1 MIPRWLK
8 LPPEAASNPLLAVRW
23 RVFHVIA
30 LVMLCGLP
38 LVALLLFQGHRLL
51 IAGHNTAGLV
61 PLLAVVI
68 VIAALRIARRGRLNL
83 ARAILAVLHTSLLA
97 TGMLLGDG
105 LHDMTVALLGASML
119 IGSLLLD
126 RLSYGVLAATAV
138 ALCAAVGIAEMNG
151 LITTPYR
158 DLLTW
163 DRVAFVCITLTL
175 TAIPV
180 RALMEVLERS
190 LIAVIERNQLLADSN
205 AELEAQRDAISSLEE
220 RFAKIFQTSPDPML
234 ISRKSDGQIVEVN
247 DAWVAVFGY
256 QRSECVGVTGADLG
270 LWVETTDRAKL
281 LSSLAHGQPLRSFET
296 RLRKKNGEIAA
307 VSMSAEVIDLD
318 GVDHLIIPVI
328 DVTERKQAESRIR
341 FLATRDAL
349 TGLPN
354 RMALMQH
361 LTEALSEAEASGASV
376 ALLFL
381 DLDRFKSINDS
392 LGHLL
397 GDAFLRAVAQRLSPL
412 LGDGESLSRLGG
424 DEFVAMISPL
434 RSREQASQLAQ
445 RMLDALRQPLAVEE
459 HELSRDASVGISI
472 YPADAS
478 EPSTLLRS
486 ADTAMYHAKAAGGG
500 GYRFFTADMNERT
513 QRRLWMEEG
522 LRAAL
527 ELGQFEMHYQPKV
540 EIGSGQVTGFEA
552 LLRWHHP
559 QLGEIPP
566 SQFIEVAEE
575 TGQIVPIGRWVFA
588 EVCRQMAHW
597 HAQGL
602 RASIAI
608 NLSVRQFTTELYR
621 DIRDTL
627 DATGIDPKLVEV
639 EITESLFM
647 QDPIAVGGI
656 LGAISALGV
665 RVALDDFGTGFSS
678 LTALRRF
685 AIDTLKIDRAFIVDI
700 ERNQQDLAIVRAV
713 IGMARSIGAR
723 VIAEGVERQAQLG
736 ILRGLGCDEYQGFL
750 YARAMPAA
758 DVEAQFLKHS

>member
-1 MIPRWLK
+1 MIPRWLRV
-8 LPPEAASNPLLAVRW
+8 PPEAAGNPVLAVRW

-30 LVMLCGLP
+30 LVMLLGLP
-38 LVALLLFQGHRLL
+38 FVAIILFQSHRLL

-61 PLLAVVI
+61 PLLAILI
-68 VIAALRIARRGRLNL
+68 VLAALRL
-83 ARAILAVLHTSLLA
+83 ARSGHLDAARAMLAVLHTSLLA

-126 RLSYGVLAATAV
+126 RWSYIVLATAAV
-138 ALCAAVGIAEMNG
+138 ALCGAIGLAEMNSWMV
-151 LITTPYR
+151 TAYQP
-158 DLLTW
+158 LLTW
-163 DRVAFVCITLTL
+163 DRVAFVCITLAL

-190 LIAVIERNQLLADSN
+190 LIAVTERNQRLAESN
-205 AELEAQRDAISSLEE
+205 AELQAQRDAISSLEE

-247 DAWVAVFGY
+247 EAWVTVFGY
-256 QRSECVGVTGADLG
+256 QRSECLGVTGADLG
-270 LWVETTDRAKL
+270 LWVEPADRVL
-281 LSSLAHGQPLRSFET
+281 LLASLKAGKPLRSFET
-296 RLRKKNGEIAA
+296 RLRKKSGEVAA

-318 GVDHLIIPVI
+318 GVEHLIIPVI

-361 LTEALSEAEASGASV
+361 LGEAMAEAKGTGASL

-412 LGDGESLSRLGG
+412 LGEGESLSRLGG
-424 DEFVAMISPL
+424 DEFVAVISPL
-434 RSREQASQLAQ
+434 GSHEQAAQLAQ
-445 RMLDALRQPLAVEE
+445 RMLDALRRPLPVEE

-472 YPADAS
+472 FPGDAT
-478 EPSTLLRS
+478 EPSMLLRN

-500 GYRFFTADMNERT
+500 GYRFFTTDMNERA

-522 LRAAL
+522 LRSAL

-559 QLGEIPP
+559 SLGEIPP

-575 TGQIVPIGRWVFA
+575 TGQIVPIGRWVFDD
-588 EVCRQMAHW
+588 VCRQMAQW
-597 HAQGL
+597 HSQGL

-627 DATGIDPKLVEV
+627 AASGIDPKLVEV

-750 YARAMPAA
+750 YARPMPAA
-758 DVEAQFLKHS
+758 EVEAQFLKGS

>member
-8 LPPEAASNPLLAVRW
+8 VPPEVSHNPVLAVRW

-38 LVALLLFQGHRLL
+38 IVALIVFLAHRPM
-51 IAGHNTAGLV
+51 IAGHNIAALV
-61 PLLAVVI
+61 PLLAFVI
-68 VIAALRIARRGRLNL
+68 VLAALRVARRGRLDLGRAML
-83 ARAILAVLHTSLLA
+83 AALHTSLLA

-105 LHDMTVALLGASML
+105 LHDMAVTLLGASML

-126 RLSYGVLAATAV
+126 RWSYALLATAAV
-138 ALCAAVGIAEMNG
+138 MLCAAVGVAELNG
-151 LITTPYR
+151 LLITDYHG
-158 DLLTW
+158 LLTW
-163 DRVAFVCITLTL
+163 DRVVFVCITLAL

-190 LIAVIERNQLLADSN
+190 LIAVTERNQLLAASN

-234 ISRKSDGQIVEVN
+234 ISRKSDGRIVEVN

-256 QRSECVGVTGADLG
+256 QRSECVGMTGPDLG
-270 LWVETTDRAKL
+270 LWVEPSDRALVLKHL
-281 LSSLAHGQPLRSFET
+281 ETGNPLRSFET

-354 RMALMQH
+354 RMALMEH
-361 LTEALSEAEASGASV
+361 LSEAMSDAEGSGASV

-412 LGDGESLSRLGG
+412 LGEGESLSRLGG
-424 DEFVAMISPL
+424 DEFVVVISSMG
-434 RSREQASQLAQ
+434 SRERAAQLAQ

-472 YPADAS
+472 FPADAS
-478 EPSTLLRS
+478 EPSTLLRN
-486 ADTAMYHAKAAGGG
+486 ADTAMYHAKAGGGG
-500 GYRFFTADMNERT
+500 GYRFFTADMNERA

-522 LRAAL
+522 LRSAL

-559 QLGEIPP
+559 SLGEIPP
-566 SQFIEVAEE
+566 NQFIEVAEE

-588 EVCRQMAHW
+588 EVCRQMARW
-597 HAQGL
+597 HEQGMH
-602 RASIAI
+602 ATIAI

-627 DATGIDPKLVEV
+627 AASGIDPKLVEV

-736 ILRGLGCDEYQGFL
+736 ILRGMGCDEYQGFL
-750 YARAMPAA
+750 YARPMPAA
-758 DVEAQFLKHS
+758 EVAAQFLKRS

>member
-8 LPPEAASNPLLAVRW
+8 VPPEAASNPVLAVRW

-38 LVALLLFQGHRLL
+38 FVAIILFQGHRLL

-68 VIAALRIARRGRLNL
+68 VLAALRLARSGHLD
-83 ARAILAVLHTSLLA
+83 AGRAILAVLHTSLLA

-105 LHDMTVALLGASML
+105 LHDMTITLLGASML

-126 RLSYGVLAATAV
+126 RLSYAILATVAV
-138 ALCAAVGIAEMNG
+138 ALCAAIGIAEMNG
-151 LITTPYR
+151 LMVTGYHE
-158 DLLTW
+158 LLTW
-163 DRVAFVCITLTL
+163 DRVVFVCVTLAL

-190 LIAVIERNQLLADSN
+190 LIAVTERNQRLADSN
-205 AELEAQRDAISSLEE
+205 KELEAQRDAISSLEE
-220 RFAKIFQTSPDPML
+220 RFAKIFHTSPDPML

-247 DAWVAVFGY
+247 DAWVVVFGY
-256 QRSECVGVTGADLG
+256 QRNECVGMTGADLG
-270 LWVETTDRAKL
+270 LWVEPTDRALVLKHL
-281 LSSLAHGQPLRSFET
+281 ETGKPLRSFET
-296 RLRKKNGEIAA
+296 RLRKKSGEIAS
-307 VSMSAEVIDLD
+307 VSMSAEIIDLD

-361 LTEALSEAEASGASV
+361 LGEAIAEAQATGGSV

-392 LGHLL
+392 LGHLM

-412 LGDGESLSRLGG
+412 LGNGESLSRLGG
-424 DEFVAMISPL
+424 DEFVAVISPL
-434 RSREQASQLAQ
+434 RSREQAAQLAQ
-445 RMLDALRQPLAVEE
+445 RMLDALHQPLAVEE
-459 HELSRDASVGISI
+459 HELNRDASIGISI
-472 YPADAS
+472 FPADAG
-478 EPSTLLRS
+478 EPSALLRS
-486 ADTAMYHAKAAGGG
+486 ADTAMYYAKAAGGG
-500 GYRFFTADMNERT
+500 GYRFFTADMNERA

-522 LRAAL
+522 LRSAL
-527 ELGQFEMHYQPKV
+527 ELGQFQMHYQPKV
-540 EIGSGQVTGFEA
+540 EIGTGQMTGFEA
-552 LLRWHHP
+552 LLRWNHP
-559 QLGEIPP
+559 HLGEIPP
-566 SQFIEVAEE
+566 AQFIEIAEE
-575 TGQIVPIGRWVFA
+575 SGQIVAIGRWVFA

-597 HAQGL
+597 HARGL
-602 RASIAI
+602 RGTIAI
-608 NLSVRQFTTELYR
+608 NLSVRQFTTELFR
-621 DIRDTL
+621 DIRDAL
-627 DATGIDPKLVEV
+627 DASGIDPRLVEV

-723 VIAEGVERQAQLG
+723 VIAEGVEREAQLG
-736 ILRGLGCDEYQGFL
+736 ILRGMGCDEYQGFL
-750 YARAMPAA
+750 YARPMPAA
-758 DVEAQFLKHS
+758 EVEAQFLKPN